1 MIVENCVGSFEL
13 PNRCAH
19 ELRSITNYCAG
30 L

>member
-1 MIVENCVGSFEL
+1 MIVENCVGQFEL

-19 ELRSITNYCAG
+19 ELRSVTNSCAG